1 MRLRAVVLGLLVV
14 GLITGPL
21 AAQFKEVR
29 LEIAGDGMID
39 SNVSDVFVK
48 TGNRIKWICH
58 GQSNAADWEFRV
70 IWDFEGG
77 HMVNPWQG
85 NKPPGWYTQ
94 KQSHDAPDQV
104 RWKPCATDSSGNI
117 DSKPMGPAMDHY
129 RIYKTT
135 FEVRKISDQS
145 GKNDLDPHWA
155 IIP

>member
-1 MRLRAVVLGLLVV
+1 MRSRAVVLGLLVV
-14 GLITGPL
+14 GLTTGPL
-21 AAQFKEVR
+21 AAIPKQVQVS
-29 LEIAGDGMID
+29 INASGVID
-39 SNVSDVFVK
+39 SNVPDVFVK
-48 TGNRIKWICH
+48 VGDKITWVCVGE
-58 GQSNAADWEFRV
+58 SNAALWEFRV

-77 HMVNPWQG
+77 HTIYPWRG

-104 RWKPCATDSSGNI
+104 RWEPCATDTSGNI

-145 GKNDLDPHWA
+145 GKNELDPHWA